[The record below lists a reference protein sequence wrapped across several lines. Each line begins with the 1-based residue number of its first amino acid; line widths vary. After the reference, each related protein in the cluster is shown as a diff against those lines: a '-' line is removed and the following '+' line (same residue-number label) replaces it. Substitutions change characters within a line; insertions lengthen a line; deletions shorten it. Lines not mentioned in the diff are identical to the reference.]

1 VDFDT
6 YRQFVRKGAY
16 VSQSVHPWQRTVR
29 ECLLWAEP
37 GSADEHL
44 RKALADVGLDVRLRG
59 AHDGLDLE
67 LQGSSCR
74 LSGGE
79 LQRLLLA
86 QVILRQP
93 VIAVLDEA
101 TGALDAHSEMSV
113 LAALKRRLPRTILI
127 VVSHRPGPLR
137 IADQC
142 LRIGRGGIAT
152 VMKTGMAGASGGVGA
167 WPRARV

>member
-1 VDFDT
+1 M
-6 YRQFVRKGAY
+6 
-16 VSQSVHPWQRTVR
+16 
-29 ECLLWAEP
+29 
-37 GSADEHL
+37 
-44 RKALADVGLDVRLRG
+44 
-59 AHDGLDLE
+59 
-67 LQGSSCR
+67 
-74 LSGGE
+74 SGGE

-152 VMKTGMAGASGGVGA
+152 VKKTGMAGASGGVGA